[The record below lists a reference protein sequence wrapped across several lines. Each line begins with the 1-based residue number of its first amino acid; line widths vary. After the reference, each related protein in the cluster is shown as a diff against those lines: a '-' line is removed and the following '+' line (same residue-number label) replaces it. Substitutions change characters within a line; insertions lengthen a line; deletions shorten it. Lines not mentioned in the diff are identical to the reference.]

1 MRRLTV
7 KEVRTLSIF
16 LRDLYQLRTH
26 DQFTTH
32 LISAL
37 PTVTEGE
44 FTSYNEFVAEDQ
56 TVTYKSDQL
65 PYCPDPIH
73 YAEVLQQ
80 NLHEHRLVNH
90 FLNTKEKSAHT
101 FSDFSSIRQFRTT
114 VLYNEFYKPL
124 KMSYLLFMGLRVNKR
139 MLSISRHR
147 NDKEFSD
154 SAKALFNAIHPHIQ
168 QALTNALTVTQM
180 QNELDVFHKSIEG
193 LARAK
198 ISVTERGGI
207 RFSSPNAR
215 ALLKDYG
222 LQTQPGDHW
231 LPVRLRDWV
240 VYHKKL
246 MERSDDVPLAIQP
259 LIIEGDSG
267 HLSIRLIAQGPHYDL
282 ILEEYRTV
290 PSLVALKELG
300 LSVRESEILGWVARG
315 KTNPEIGLI
324 LNISRRTVHKHLEHI
339 YVKLGAEN
347 RMAAVGIAVNAVRFY
362 SYEDR
367 RAGGA

>member
-1 MRRLTV
+1 MERLTR
-7 KEVRTLSIF
+7 KELRTLSSFI
-16 LRDLYQLRTH
+16 RDLYQLRSH

-37 PTVTEGE
+37 PTVTTGE
-44 FTSYNEFVAEDQ
+44 FTSYNEFVVG
-56 TVTYKSDQL
+56 TPSIIYKSDQL
-65 PYCPDPIH
+65 PYCPDPSH
-73 YAEVLQQ
+73 YAKVLQQ
-80 NLHEHRLVNH
+80 NLHEHRLVTH
-90 FLNTKEKSAHT
+90 FFHTQEQSAHI
-101 FSDFSSIRQFRTT
+101 FSDFWSNRQFRVTT
-114 VLYNEFYKPL
+114 LYNEFYKPL

-147 NDKEFSD
+147 DDKEFSE
-154 SAKALFNAIHPHIQ
+154 SAKTVFNAIHSHIQ
-168 QALTNALTVTQM
+168 QALTNALAVTQM

-198 ISVTERGGI
+198 ISVTERGVI
-207 RFSSPNAR
+207 RFWSPNAR

-222 LQTQPGDHW
+222 LQTQPSDHW

-240 VYHKKL
+240 AYHKKL
-246 MERSDDVPLAIQP
+246 MERSDDVPLSIQP
-259 LIIEGDSG
+259 LIIDGDSG
-267 HLSIRLIAQGPHYDL
+267 HLSIRLIAQGPYYDL

-300 LSVRESEILGWVARG
+300 LSARESEILGWVARG

-347 RMAAVGIAVNAVRFY
+347 RMAAVGIAANAVRFH
-362 SYEDR
+362 SCDDR
-367 RAGGA
+367 ESDGR